1 MNTDYEGCN
10 FFDVIATRKT
20 IRKYTNE
27 IPPLEAIKKIAD
39 AGRLAPST
47 TNTQNWEF
55 IAIYDNETK
64 EKMAKAVNDKYDEL
78 KDFVQSEEDKNKIN
92 GYKYYSMFFN
102 KAPVV
107 FAIVEKKRIST
118 ILSILE
124 RNGMTDD
131 LLRYYD
137 NRSSI
142 LSMGAA
148 IENMSLCAHA
158 IGLSSCWMC
167 APLVAQ
173 KEFGEILGLNPDDK
187 VVTILSVGY
196 PDVSAMNQN
205 KPKKTLDEVF
215 RIVL

>member
-107 FAIVEKKRIST
+107 FAIVEKKIIST

>member
-1 MNTDYEGCN
+1 MENNFKNSN

-39 AGRLAPST
+39 AGRLAPCT

-55 IAIYDNETK
+55 IAIYDNTTK
-64 EKMAKAVNDKYDEL
+64 QKMAQAVENKYDEL
-78 KDFVQSEEDKNKIN
+78 KDRVKSDEDKNRIN

-107 FAIVEKKRIST
+107 FAIVEKKRVST

-124 RNGMTDD
+124 RNGMPEEE
-131 LLRYYD
+131 LRYYD

-158 IGLSSCWMC
+158 LGFGTCWMC
-167 APLVAQ
+167 APIVAQ
-173 KEFGEILGLNPDDK
+173 KEFGDILGLNPDDK
-187 VVTILSVGY
+187 VITLLTVGY
-196 PDVSAMNQN
+196 PDTNDSSVTKN
-205 KPKKTLDEVF
+205 KKSLDEVF

>member
-1 MNTDYEGCN
+1 MVFETDGCD
-10 FFDVIATRKT
+10 FFDVINTRKT

-39 AGRLAPST
+39 AGRLAPCA

-55 IAIYDNETK
+55 IAVYDNTTK
-64 EKMAKAVNDKYDEL
+64 EKMAQAVNDKYDEL
-78 KDFVQSEEDKNKIN
+78 KEKLNNEEDKNKVN

-107 FAIVEKKRIST
+107 FAVVEKKRVST
-118 ILSILE
+118 LLSILE
-124 RNGMTDD
+124 KNGMTKEQ
-131 LLRYYD
+131 LSKYD

-158 IGLSSCWMC
+158 LGLGTCWMC
-167 APLVAQ
+167 APLIAAD
-173 KEFGEILGLNPDDK
+173 EFRKILGLRDDDK
-187 VVTILSVGY
+187 VVTLLTVGY
-196 PDVSAMNQN
+196 PDGADSNAQ
-205 KPKKTLDEVF
+205 KSKKSLDEVF
-215 RIVL
+215 RLIV

>member
-1 MNTDYEGCN
+1 MNTDYDGCN